1 MIAIAD
7 LGEWW
12 ENMTLLPVPLGA
24 ILVRDDVGD
33 DEARALDAAIRRS
46 LAFARANDDAV
57 MPYVRAHAAEMSDD
71 VMRAHIDLY
80 VNEFSDDLGEVGHE
94 AVRALFASRAR
105 RRHLASNRRATIR
118 MSARGLRR
126 AEFLAGAGAFGI
138 AAAGRAVAQ
147 PLPPA
152 AIALGDDVFLRSAWR
167 DLHGRSVGVITNQS
181 GVTSGLVSIVD
192 AILDH
197 GGIRLKAIYAPEHG
211 FRGDRGAGASVASYV
226 DPQTHL
232 PVYSLYGASRHP
244 SAAMLD
250 GIDVLLF
257 DIQDVGARAYTY
269 ISTMAYAM
277 QSAHDFGKEFWVLD
291 RPNPTG
297 GTIVEGPVLEKAF
310 ESFIGLYPI
319 ADRHGMTVGELAGLF
334 NDYFGIGAKLRVV
347 RMEGWRRSML
357 WPDTGLQWV
366 MTSPNIPEWQT
377 TIVYPGTGL
386 IDGLGINNGSGFTK
400 PFFLAGTAGIDG
412 GRLADRLNG
421 RNLPGVWFRPAAWS
435 PLTGFWQSREL
446 TGVELIVF
454 DPRRFYAVRTAV
466 EISVAIRDLFPR
478 AIQIKSPSG
487 LDRDWGTDTLSPQL
501 HRRSERRNDF
511 GAVASADGRVRNAAS
526 QIFAVLTMLRERLVE
541 ALGAGAVKTEP
552 EDLAVY
558 SFDAYT
564 DGGRPSRGRLA
575 AIARATSAPSSRSPA
590 IAANRSSRA
599 AREPGSAAAPCRCR
613 AESSSRS
620 RA

>member
-1 MIAIAD
+1 
-7 LGEWW
+7 
-12 ENMTLLPVPLGA
+12 
-24 ILVRDDVGD
+24 
-33 DEARALDAAIRRS
+33 
-46 LAFARANDDAV
+46 
-57 MPYVRAHAAEMSDD
+57 
-71 VMRAHIDLY
+71 
-80 VNEFSDDLGEVGHE
+80 
-94 AVRALFASRAR
+94 
-105 RRHLASNRRATIR
+105 

-138 AAAGRAVAQ
+138 AAAGRAISQ
-147 PLPPA
+147 PLPLA

-167 DLHGRSVGVITNQS
+167 DLHERNVGVITNQS

-357 WPDTGLQWV
+357 WSDTGLQWV
-366 MTSPNIPEWQT
+366 MTSPNIPEWKT

-487 LDRDWGTDTLSPQL
+487 LDRDWGTDTF
-501 HRRSERRNDF
+501 RRSF
-511 GAVASADGRVRNAAS
+511 TAGASAETILAQWRPRTAE
-526 QIFAVLTMLRERLVE
+526 FETLRRRYL
-541 ALGAGAVKTEP
+541 L
-552 EDLAVY
+552 Y
-558 SFDAYT
+558 
-564 DGGRPSRGRLA
+564 
-575 AIARATSAPSSRSPA
+575 
-590 IAANRSSRA
+590 
-599 AREPGSAAAPCRCR
+599 
-613 AESSSRS
+613 
-620 RA
+620 